1 MTNFYLQEVAWRD
14 NHTSEKMPGLIKEDE
29 FKTITVKEL
38 HPTFAA
44 EVSGVNFQDL
54 SEEQLS
60 EILAAM
66 AKVGKKQ
73 EFLLPAQSL

>member
-1 MTNFYLQEVAWRD
+1 
-14 NHTSEKMPGLIKEDE
+14 MPGLIQESP

-60 EILAAM
+60 EIIAAM
-66 AKVGKKQ
+66 AKVNDRNSRRHSCQAGGTC
-73 EFLLPAQSL
+73 S

>member
-1 MTNFYLQEVAWRD
+1 
-14 NHTSEKMPGLIKEDE
+14 MPGLIQESP

-60 EILAAM
+60 EIIAAM
-66 AKVGKKQ
+66 AKVNDRNSQRHSCQASGTC
-73 EFLLPAQSL
+73 S